1 MLITKLVS
9 SCPAVVV
16 PNGGTHTLTSC
27 PAHSLH
33 LPPSLP
39 PLQLYPP
46 SGVLPHQGLAT
57 LAAPLC
63 YVYEHPVLV
72 YRMFVA
78 LYCRYW
84 CR

>member
-1 MLITKLVS
+1 MQTTNLLPASALLPTPFVLP
-9 SCPAVVV
+9 CPPPPPA
-16 PNGGTHTLTSC
+16 PSYIHTL
-27 PAHSLH
+27 
-33 LPPSLP
+33 LPR
-39 PLQLYPP
+39 QLYPP

-63 YVYEHPVLV
+63 YVYEHPGLV
-72 YRMFVA
+72 YRMHVA